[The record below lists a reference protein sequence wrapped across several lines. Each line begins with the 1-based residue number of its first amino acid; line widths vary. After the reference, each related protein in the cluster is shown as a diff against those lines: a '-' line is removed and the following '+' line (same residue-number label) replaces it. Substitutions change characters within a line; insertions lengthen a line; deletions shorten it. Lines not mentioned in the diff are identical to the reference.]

1 MKGESNLGG
10 IAFDAFDKKYI
21 FCGDYLIL
29 KEYSVPYVLGQKKSD
44 KCIKGFSDDNSANN
58 SKRVDNLKRARDTV
72 AAYVYTNLSQY
83 TKFLTLT
90 IKNTILDVPIMQ
102 RKLQTFFQAMKRK
115 GYDLNYLYVYERQKE
130 RGKKE
135 GNIGCLHV
143 HMIIFNDE
151 YIDMDILKS
160 CWKHGRVEL
169 KILDGLRCK
178 NDKKSQELIRNPAS
192 YVCKYITKESVAE
205 WNEKVFRTSKGL
217 KKPITVNNEVVIY
230 QNGGAATK
238 NSERFFEIIEQAYTT
253 IYETAKTIRLPANS
267 GISDRF
273 LKTTVSKRKEC

>member
-1 MKGESNLGG
+1 MGG
-10 IAFDAFDKKYI
+10 FAYDAFDKKFI

-58 SKRVDNLKRARDTV
+58 PKRIDNLKRARDTV
-72 AAYVYTNLSQY
+72 ASYVYTNLTPY

-90 IKNTILDVPIMQ
+90 TKDTILDVPVFQ
-102 RKLQTFFQAMKRK
+102 RKLQTFLQAMKRK
-115 GYDLNYLYVYERQKE
+115 GYDLNYLYVYERQTE

-135 GNIGCLHV
+135 GNRGCLHV

-151 YIDMDILKS
+151 YIDMKVLKK
-160 CWKHGRVEL
+160 CWSHGRVEL
-169 KILDGLRCK
+169 KILNGLRCK
-178 NDKKSQELIRNPAS
+178 NDKVSQELIKNPAS

-217 KKPITVNNEVVIY
+217 KKPITINNEVVVY
-230 QNGGAATK
+230 SGGGASSK
-238 NSERFFEIIEQAYTT
+238 DSERLYELFSQAYTPF
-253 IYETAKTIRLPANS
+253 YESAKTIRLPSNT
-267 GISDRF
+267 GMYDRF
-273 LKTTVSKRKEC
+273 LKTTVSIREEL